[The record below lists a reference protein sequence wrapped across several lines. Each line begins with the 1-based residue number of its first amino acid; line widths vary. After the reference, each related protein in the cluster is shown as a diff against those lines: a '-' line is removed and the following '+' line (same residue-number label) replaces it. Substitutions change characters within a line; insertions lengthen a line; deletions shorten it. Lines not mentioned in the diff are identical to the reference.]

1 MSIAELHSDL
11 AFLDQQMLELDMQAL
26 EPMEAPGWWTFAGVV
41 TGVVVG
47 TAAAAGGYMLFVSS
61 LTVLT

>member
-1 MSIAELHSDL
+1 MSIAELHS
-11 AFLDQQMLELDMQAL
+11 LDQHMLELDMQAL

-41 TGVVVG
+41 TGVVVSTAG
-47 TAAAAGGYMLFVSS
+47 AAASYMVFVSS

>member
-1 MSIAELHSDL
+1 MSIATLNNEP
-11 AFLDQQMLELDMQAL
+11 AFLELDMQAL

-41 TGVVVG
+41 TGVVVS
-47 TAAAAGGYMLFVSS
+47 TAGAAGSYMAVVSS